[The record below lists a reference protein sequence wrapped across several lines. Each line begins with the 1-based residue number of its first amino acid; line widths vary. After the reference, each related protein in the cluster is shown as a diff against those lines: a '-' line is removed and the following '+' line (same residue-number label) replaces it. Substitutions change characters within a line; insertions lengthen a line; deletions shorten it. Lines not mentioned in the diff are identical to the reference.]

1 MNGAHANAPLPSLLA
16 PMRCADP
23 LERPRGW
30 WQAER
35 GSLRGGGE
43 RVRPRSPAA
52 ITCGVAS
59 PPMMCI
65 HCHGQEIIVM
75 NHPLSS
81 ALRRLRDLW
90 GVDVLFVQ
98 CQGMRCT
105 AREES
110 SCPSI
115 CDVYYSCLV
124 VFTSCENYC
133 EL

>member
-23 LERPRGW
+23 LERPRGR

-35 GSLRGGGE
+35 GRLRGGGE

-65 HCHGQEIIVM
+65 HCHGKEIIVM

-90 GVDVLFVQ
+90 GVDVLRAVPGHAMHSPRREFMSIYLRCVLFVFS
-98 CQGMRCT
+98 CVHVV
-105 AREES
+105 RE
-110 SCPSI
+110 
-115 CDVYYSCLV
+115 L
-124 VFTSCENYC
+124 
-133 EL
+133 L